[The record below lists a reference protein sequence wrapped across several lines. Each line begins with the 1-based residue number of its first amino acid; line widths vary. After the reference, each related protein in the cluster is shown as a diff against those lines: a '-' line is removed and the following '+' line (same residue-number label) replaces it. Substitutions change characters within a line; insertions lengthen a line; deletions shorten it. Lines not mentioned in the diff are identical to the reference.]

1 MFREPE
7 RDVWSVTDLVEYLYT
22 SLNLD
27 ENLKKI
33 WLEGEITN
41 FSQNRKSRHM
51 YFTIKDDQAAIDAV
65 MFAGNNR
72 RLRFVPK
79 NGDRVLIRGYVSL
92 YMKNGHLQIYVQ
104 DMRLSGTGDLYIA
117 FERLKE
123 KLSAE
128 GLFDKEKKPLPKFP
142 GKVGVITS
150 ASGAAV
156 RDIIVTIRRRYPI
169 ASILLYPVSVQGD
182 EAAREIAKAIDHMN
196 EMDEV
201 DILIV
206 GRGGGSLEELWAF
219 NEEVV
224 ARSIYRSK
232 LPVVSAVGHE
242 TDVTI
247 SDLVADLRAPTPTAA
262 AEFVVPELL
271 ELKNQT
277 TQLTRRLIQSEQSV
291 LDRMK
296 ERVKNQVNRA
306 VFLDPKARLYQYT
319 QRLDHLQTRLEN
331 AMQTS
336 LENKKRDFSEAKFQL
351 KACHPSQKLSKLS
364 EQLALLIK
372 DSRALMRQRLKTEK
386 QRYHH
391 QLAQLDALSPLKV
404 MQRGYSLV
412 YRLHKNEL
420 IKSVRQAEPGD
431 LIQVRLADGR
441 LRCQVYRAEEENN
454 D

>member
-51 YFTIKDDQAAIDAV
+51 YFTIKDDQASIDAV

-72 RLRFVPK
+72 RLRFAPK

-92 YMKNGHLQIYVQ
+92 YMKSGHLQIYVQ
-104 DMRLSGTGDLYIA
+104 DMRLAGTGDLYIA

-123 KLSAE
+123 QLMAE
-128 GLFDKEKKPLPKFP
+128 GLFDKPKKPLPKYP
-142 GKVGVITS
+142 SKVGVITS

-169 ASILLYPVSVQGD
+169 ASILLYPVSVQG
-182 EAAREIAKAIDHMN
+182 EQAALEIAKAIDHLNEMN
-196 EMDEV
+196 EADV
-201 DILIV
+201 LIV

-262 AEFVVPELL
+262 AEFVVPELQ
-271 ELKNQT
+271 ELKNHT
-277 TQLTRRLIQSEQSV
+277 AQLTQRLIQSQQSL

-296 ERVKNQVNRA
+296 ERIKNQINRA

-319 QRLDHLQTRLEN
+319 QRLDHLETRLEH
-331 AMQTS
+331 AMHKM
-336 LENKKRDFSEAKFQL
+336 LENKSREFTEVKFQL

-364 EQLALLIK
+364 EQLALLIR
-372 DSRALMRQRLKTEK
+372 DSQTLMAQRLKSEK
-386 QRYHH
+386 QRYHY

-412 YRLHKNEL
+412 YRLGRDEL
-420 IKSVRQAEPGD
+420 IKSARQAGPGD

-441 LRCQVYRAEEENN
+441 LKCQVYRSEEKK
-454 D
+454 DD